1 MRKLVLT
8 LAALIA
14 VATFIQANSKPA
26 DVGSGAIQKSS
37 LQTAADTAN

>member
-14 VATFIQANSKPA
+14 VATFIQANSKPGEGNGNLLKNIA
-26 DVGSGAIQKSS
+26 KTTYSEQSE
-37 LQTAADTAN
+37 

>member
-14 VATFIQANSKPA
+14 VATFIQANSKPVDA
-26 DVGSGAIQKSS
+26 GSGAIQKTS
-37 LQTAADTAN
+37 LQPASETSN